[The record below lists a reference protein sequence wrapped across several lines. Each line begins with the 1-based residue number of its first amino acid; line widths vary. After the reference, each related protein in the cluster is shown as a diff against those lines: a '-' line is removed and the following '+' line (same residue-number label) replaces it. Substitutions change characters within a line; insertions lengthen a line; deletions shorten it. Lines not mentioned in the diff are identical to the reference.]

1 MKHMDRDRRR
11 NGKERSIIKGPL
23 QGRGKSNYIKVTH
36 THAFTRIYTCLHV
49 KHIHIVNKGHF
60 GLRIYKCG
68 NAQTLRYGKHKAI
81 LKIGDDYFQT
91 PNQETM
97 SKAVASLYKAVDNPE
112 DLLLPM

>member
-1 MKHMDRDRRR
+1 MTLN
-11 NGKERSIIKGPL
+11 NGK
-23 QGRGKSNYIKVTH
+23 
-36 THAFTRIYTCLHV
+36 
-49 KHIHIVNKGHF
+49 F

-112 DLLLPM
+112 DLLLEHPNKQGALHICLHACTH